1 MPGTSELAFR
11 DGTPADLSTTFE
23 LAERAM
29 HGTAV
34 RQGVIAAD
42 QDLGDSEIKGDWLR
56 QRPLFEFM
64 AAQDG
69 GRYLI
74 AEGEDGLAGFA
85 RVVRFGGMEQ
95 LTELMVEPDMQGNGI
110 GRQLLQ
116 RAWPGDPTPEVG
128 RLVVAAGSPQDL
140 SLYTDFG
147 VMPVAGHWHM
157 RQRTEL
163 YVERRS
169 KQADTTEAVAHVL
182 TPERALA
189 CWTELEPAAVGHDRS
204 ALHQFFSRD
213 RTCLAVMRGEEVT
226 GLCWVS
232 GDGEIGPALGVTP
245 GDLMPVVLTAL
256 DRVAKTQEPPYLS
269 VFCTTLAWWLLRRL
283 RTLGFAIY
291 WPSWVMCSVPLPGL
305 DRYTPTRPPHV
316 L

>member
-1 MPGTSELAFR
+1 MPDALELTFREGT
-11 DGTPADLSTTFE
+11 TADLSATFE
-23 LAERAM
+23 LADRAM

-34 RQGVIAAD
+34 RQGVIPVEQGIA
-42 QDLGDSEIKGDWLR
+42 GIRGDWLR
-56 QRPLFEFM
+56 QRPLFEFLT
-64 AAQDG
+64 AQG
-69 GRYLI
+69 EGRYLI
-74 AEGEDGLAGFA
+74 AEGEEGPIAFA

-95 LTELMVEPDMQGNGI
+95 LTELMVEPEHQGQGL
-110 GRQLLQ
+110 GRRLLDEV
-116 RAWPGDPTPEVG
+116 WPGDPTHELG

-163 YVERRS
+163 YLERRS
-169 KQADTTEAVAHVL
+169 KEGENDGGAHVL

-189 CWTELEPAAVGHDRS
+189 AWNELEPSAVGHDRH
-204 ALHQFFSRD
+204 ALHEFFSRD
-213 RTCLAVMRGEEVT
+213 RTCLATMRGEEIT

-232 GDGEIGPALGVTP
+232 GNAEIGPALGVTP
-245 GDLMPVVLTAL
+245 GDLMPVVLAAL
-256 DRVAKTQEPPYLS
+256 DRVAKTQEPEHLS
-269 VFCTTLAWWLLRRL
+269 VFCTTIAWWLLRRL
-283 RTLGFAIY
+283 RTLGFSIY